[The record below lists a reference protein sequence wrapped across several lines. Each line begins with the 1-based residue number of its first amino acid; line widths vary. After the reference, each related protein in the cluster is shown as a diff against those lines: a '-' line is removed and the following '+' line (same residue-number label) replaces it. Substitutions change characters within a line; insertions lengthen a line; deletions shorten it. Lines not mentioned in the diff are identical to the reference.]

1 MQATALS
8 ADSFSRPPVATAAA
22 RPDERIGR
30 MLAMLKEELP
40 IRRRVV
46 GAGGRVYAAGDHF
59 DALHVVHC
67 GVFKTTS
74 GTPDGRDKIVG
85 LHFKGD
91 WLGFD
96 GIADGQHRCD
106 AVAMDASEVWTID
119 YATLLEHGARSPLL
133 LTTLMSAMSRELM
146 RDRDAMLSLCT
157 LPADARVA
165 DFLRGFA
172 DALERSGLRSDRIT
186 LPMSR
191 AEIGDYLGMKLETVS
206 RALTRLARD
215 KVIGLGERA
224 RRDVQ
229 IPDVSALS
237 AFVARSVATVS

>member
-1 MQATALS
+1 MPSPAT
-8 ADSFSRPPVATAAA
+8 PPASAA

-30 MLAMLKEELP
+30 MLALLKDELP

-46 GAGGRVYAAGDHF
+46 PAGGRLHAAGDRF
-59 DALHVVHC
+59 ESLHVVHC

-74 GTPDGRDKIVG
+74 STPDGRDKIVG

-96 GIADGQHRCD
+96 GITDGRHRCD
-106 AVAMDASEVWTID
+106 AVAMDASEVWTLD
-119 YATLLEHGARSPLL
+119 YAVLLDHGARSPDLL
-133 LTTLMSAMSRELM
+133 ATLLSAMSRELT
-146 RDRDAMLSLCT
+146 RDREAMLTLCT

-172 DALERSGLRSDRIT
+172 DALERSGLRNDQIT
-186 LPMSR
+186 LPMTR

-206 RALTRLARD
+206 RALSKLARD
-215 KVIGLGERA
+215 KVIGLGERT
-224 RRDVQ
+224 RRDVR
-229 IPDVSALS
+229 IPDVAALS
-237 AFVARSVATVS
+237 AFVERSVAAVH

>member
-1 MQATALS
+1 MPATATATPTLLS
-8 ADSFSRPPVATAAA
+8 RSA

-30 MLAMLKEELP
+30 MLALLKEELP

-46 GAGGRVYAAGDHF
+46 PAGERLYGAGDHF
-59 DALHVVHC
+59 DALHIVHC

-85 LHFKGD
+85 VHFKGD

-106 AVAMDASEVWTID
+106 TWAMDTSEVWTID
-119 YATLLEHGARSPLL
+119 YATLLEHGARSPVLL
-133 LTTLMSAMSRELM
+133 GTMLAAMSRELM
-146 RDRDAMLSLCT
+146 RDRDAMLALCT

-172 DALERSGLRSDRIT
+172 DALERSGLRTDQIT
-186 LPMSR
+186 LPMTR
-191 AEIGDYLGMKLETVS
+191 AEIGDYLGMTLETVS

-229 IPDVSALS
+229 IPDVAALS
-237 AFVARSVATVS
+237 AFVERSVAGVH